1 MTEKPFLHKK
11 AYANVKSNF
20 IFQDEAAQLILKIL
34 DKKGI
39 VNVGGPS
46 QTIFDF
52 AKKNKKSIKKFFRG
66 RISKKN
72 RYELK
77 QIKKIFKD
85 DYKKTNFKDL
95 YIIKQKNNFDKR
107 GILRETFNDKILKK
121 NLFLSIVQPRKKILL
136 KVSFSNK
143 EQTVKIRKCF
153 KGKNTRCSNR
163 FKKKIK
169 NFWKS
174 VQDYII

>member
-52 AKKNKKSIKKFFRG
+52 AKKNKKSIKKIF
-66 RISKKN
+66 SKGEFPKRTDMN
-72 RYELK
+72 LNK
-77 QIKKIFKD
+77 LKKIFKD
-85 DYKKTNFKDL
+85 DN
-95 YIIKQKNNFDKR
+95 
-107 GILRETFNDKILKK
+107 KK
-121 NLFLSIVQPRKKILL
+121 NKF
-136 KVSFSNK
+136 
-143 EQTVKIRKCF
+143 
-153 KGKNTRCSNR
+153 
-163 FKKKIK
+163 
-169 NFWKS
+169 
-174 VQDYII
+174 